1 MKFFVTAGNGFQ
13 PIPIIKKSSMSGE
26 TGSLDPPL
34 GRPGGYDMIEKIER
48 YKNNEANKLN
58 SI

>member
-1 MKFFVTAGNGFQ
+1 MTAVNGFQ